1 MRLDWNG
8 SITPGIGLMAI
19 LQSRPSIGLVSS
31 LTLSVDYPHI
41 GPSSIGLVSKVM
53 ALGQSQRG
61 SAGNRA
67 GLTDIVYQ
75 GLASNLL
82 LRV

>member
-1 MRLDWNG
+1 MRLDW
-8 SITPGIGLMAI
+8 IGTIA
-19 LQSRPSIGLVSS
+19 PVSYRRDGFS
-31 LTLSVDYPHI
+31 LIQAFYRVSLFTYRVDYPHI
-41 GPSSIGLVSKVM
+41 GPSSIGLVSKAV
-53 ALGQSQRG
+53 ALDQSQRG

-67 GLTDIVYQ
+67 DLSDIVYQ